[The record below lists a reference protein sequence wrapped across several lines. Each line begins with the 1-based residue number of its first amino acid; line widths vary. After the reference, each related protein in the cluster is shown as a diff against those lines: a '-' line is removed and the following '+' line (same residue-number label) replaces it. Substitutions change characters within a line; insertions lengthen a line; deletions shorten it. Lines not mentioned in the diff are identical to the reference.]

1 MKERFRLEK
10 SQMKEGWWVLTDTEN
25 LVVTTFEEG
34 KFNETQRITQL
45 EGGDSYASMNDVMA
59 QVRIIREMSDW
70 LAINHYKI
78 AMSK

>member
-1 MKERFRLEK
+1 MKERFRIEK
-10 SQMKEGWWVLTDTEN
+10 SQLKDGWWVLTDTVN
-25 LVVTTFEEG
+25 LVVITFEEG

-45 EGGDSYASMNDVMA
+45 EGGDKYTSMNDVMA

-78 AMSK
+78 AMG